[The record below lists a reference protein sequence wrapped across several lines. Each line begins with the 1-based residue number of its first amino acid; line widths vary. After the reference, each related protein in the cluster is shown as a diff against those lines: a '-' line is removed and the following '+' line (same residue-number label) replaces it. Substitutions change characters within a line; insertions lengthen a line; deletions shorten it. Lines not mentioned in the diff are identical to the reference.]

1 MHFKLII
8 AFVAEEQ
15 TDKVLDAAR
24 EAGATGATVINH
36 ARGEGLEPPKTFFG
50 LNLEI
55 QRDVLLLLVEEHLC
69 RCILEKIE
77 QMAGFEK
84 KMGAGIAFQI
94 NVEDAVGISHQV
106 RKLTTIVK
114 DEI

>member
-1 MHFKLII
+1 
-8 AFVAEEQ
+8 
-15 TDKVLDAAR
+15 
-24 EAGATGATVINH
+24 
-36 ARGEGLEPPKTFFG
+36 
-50 LNLEI
+50 
-55 QRDVLLLLVEEHLC
+55 
-69 RCILEKIE
+69 
-77 QMAGFEK
+77 MAGFEE